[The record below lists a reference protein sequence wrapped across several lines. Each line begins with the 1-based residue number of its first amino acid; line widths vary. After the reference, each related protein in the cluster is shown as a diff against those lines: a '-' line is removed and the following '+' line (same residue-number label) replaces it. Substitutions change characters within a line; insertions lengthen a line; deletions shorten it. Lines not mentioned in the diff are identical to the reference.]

1 VSSEV
6 FAAVWLKILF
16 FWDMTLFLTRSLD
29 PKILSQHI
37 SRIFSVQNI
46 QEENLSY
53 LQKIYSSKKPHPW
66 KWRHYINL
74 KAVTSTTQCN
84 ITQYKTSQH

>member
-6 FAAVWLKILF
+6 FAVVWLKILF
-16 FWDMTLFLTRSLD
+16 FWGMTLCLTRSLD

-37 SRIFSVQNI
+37 SHIFTIQNI

-53 LQKIYSSKKPHPW
+53 LQKIYSSKKSHP
-66 KWRHYINL
+66 
-74 KAVTSTTQCN
+74 
-84 ITQYKTSQH
+84 